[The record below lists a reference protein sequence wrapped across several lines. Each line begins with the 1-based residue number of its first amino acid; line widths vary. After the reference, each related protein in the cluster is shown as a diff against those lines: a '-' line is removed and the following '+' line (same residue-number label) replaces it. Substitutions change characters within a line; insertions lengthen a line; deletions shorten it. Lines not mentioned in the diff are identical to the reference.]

1 MLKVRLGVIVL
12 QVAGN
17 LLTALKLDELDE
29 CYNHAPCGAHVG
41 KINSISSIIG
51 NSLALIIHNVIS
63 SSQWFLFVV
72 APPMRHNLL
81 PLQLFTNSSVPKNC
95 KLSSF
100 WWTSLYFVLE
110 GTPLVAQ
117 TCPFLLKAAFL

>member
-17 LLTALKLDELDE
+17 LLPALKLDE

-51 NSLALIIHNVIS
+51 NSLVLIIHNVIS

-95 KLSSF
+95 KLSCLSVGP
-100 WWTSLYFVLE
+100 LYTLS
-110 GTPLVAQ
+110 
-117 TCPFLLKAAFL
+117 